1 MNGTAKSRVP
11 KGEAPARFLGDRGP
25 GLGLVCAG
33 SGARQRSNGDSVSER
48 LKRPR
53 PSAPRK
59 EMAPGDYP
67 EPMRPL
73 DGGSGDGAPRAH
85 NPSVAVRGQP
95 VSDGGHTPALY
106 RNKAAGCHG
115 PDGFA
120 VLPIDLVRDLLSGQS
135 LL

>member
-48 LKRPR
+48 LKH
-53 PSAPRK
+53 
-59 EMAPGDYP
+59 YP
-67 EPMRPL
+67 EPMRAVGWGF
-73 DGGSGDGAPRAH
+73 GGWGSSGH
-85 NPSVAVRGQP
+85 NPSVAVHGQP

-120 VLPIDLVRDLLSGQS
+120 VLPIDLVRDFLSGQS